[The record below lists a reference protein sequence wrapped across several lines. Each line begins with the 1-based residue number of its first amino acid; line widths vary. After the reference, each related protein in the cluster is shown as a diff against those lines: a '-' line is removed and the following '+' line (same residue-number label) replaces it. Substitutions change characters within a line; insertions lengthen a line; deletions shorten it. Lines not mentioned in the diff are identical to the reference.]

1 MQKST
6 VASPGPT
13 YRGCMRVFSS
23 GLRLGSLV
31 VGLALVGS
39 ACSAEETQ
47 PEVAPQPGITITPP
61 DPDAEVEASQ
71 GDLLARDPVRATNA
85 REVIKQIKAA
95 EKAIDDPGTAPAAL
109 ARAGHLQQLAYRVLG
124 NRPEWDS
131 TVLQAMPARWKPVVR
146 GNVASRREFR
156 SMFSSF
162 SDTLPAWQIV
172 EPEPAADLR
181 RHYRAAERRFDVD
194 WEYLAAINLVETG
207 MGRIQGLSVA
217 GAQGPMQF
225 IPTTWAA
232 YGQGDINDPRD
243 AIMGAGR
250 YLAANDFAKPGGVPG
265 ALFRY
270 NNSSA
275 YVRGVTAI
283 AEQIK
288 LRPRA
293 YLGYH
298 AWRIY
303 YLSAS
308 GDVLLP
314 EGFESTDRISV
325 KRYLEAN
332 PQQ

>member
-1 MQKST
+1 M
-6 VASPGPT
+6 PT
-13 YRGCMRVFSS
+13 YRGAMRRVRPARLLAGPCLLLLVATGCSS
-23 GLRLGSLV
+23 EEERLEIG
-31 VGLALVGS
+31 
-39 ACSAEETQ
+39 
-47 PEVAPQPGITITPP
+47 PAPQISVSLPL
-61 DPDAEVEASQ
+61 DDDRASAGQ
-71 GDLLARDPVRATNA
+71 LLQAAPVRATSA

-95 EKAIDDPGTAPAAL
+95 ESAIDDPATSAEVL

-124 NRPEWDS
+124 NRPEWDAK
-131 TVLQAMPARWKPVVR
+131 VLKAMPARWKPVVR

-156 SMFSSF
+156 SMFTSF
-162 SDTLPAWQIV
+162 SDTLPAWRIV
-172 EPEPAADLR
+172 EPEPAAALER
-181 RHYRAAERRFDVD
+181 YYRAAERRFDVG

-232 YGQGDINDPRD
+232 YGKGDINDPRD

-250 YLAANDFAKPGGVPG
+250 YLAANDFAEPGGKPG

-298 AWRIY
+298 AWRVY
-303 YLSAS
+303 YLSS
-308 GDVLLP
+308 RGDVLLP
-314 EGFESTDRISV
+314 EGFESPKRIPV
-325 KRYLEAN
+325 KRFLAEN